1 LPLLAL
7 LAAALPAAQTPPPTF
22 ELVTARGSTHSGTLQ
37 SLGPDWSV
45 RLRAGVG
52 PVDFPGAEVISLRRK
67 GVSLPA
73 HPAGPQVVFVNGD
86 RVPLAAEPVLRIT
99 RERLHF
105 RTLSPLLPGAAEL
118 DPALRSVAL
127 VWLAAPPGAEDA
139 AVALRRLLAEPRPR
153 DLVLL
158 RDGDQV
164 EGVLEALGPEG
175 CRVLAGRRRVDLP
188 LERLA
193 AVALNSRLRA
203 LTLPSGPYGHLVL
216 TDGTRLSL
224 ASARVEAGASKLLG
238 KTLFGG
244 EIAVPLERVA
254 GLDLRQGAAVYLS
267 DLEPRAYEHTPFL
280 GASWP
285 FVRDG
290 SVAGRELRL
299 GDATYDKG
307 LGMHSESRLTYDLGG
322 RYRRFEADVGLD
334 ERTGKRG
341 RVRVE
346 VLIDGKARDLGRA
359 GEMTAADRPLRVRL
373 DVRGART
380 LTLVVRF
387 GRSGDVQGHVNWGDA
402 RLVR

>member
-1 LPLLAL
+1 
-7 LAAALPAAQTPPPTF
+7 
-22 ELVTARGSTHSGTLQ
+22 
-37 SLGPDWSV
+37 V
-45 RLRAGVG
+45 RLRAGAG
-52 PVDFPGAEVISLRRK
+52 PVDVPGAEVISLRRK

-86 RVPLAAEPVLRIT
+86 RVPLATEPALRVA

-105 RTLSPLLPGAAEL
+105 RTPSPLLPGAAEL

-153 DLVLL
+153 DVVLL

-164 EGVLEALGPEG
+164 EGVVEALGPEG
-175 CRVLAGRRRVDLP
+175 CRVLAGRRRVGLP

-193 AVALNSRLRA
+193 VVALNSRLRA
-203 LTLPSGPYGHLVL
+203 QAPPSGPYGHLVL

-224 ASARVEAGASKLLG
+224 ASARVEAGASRLLG

-244 EIAVPLERVA
+244 KIAVPLERVA
-254 GLDLRQGAAVYLS
+254 GLDLWQGAAVYLS

-280 GASWP
+280 GAAWP

-299 GDATYDKG
+299 GGATYDKG
-307 LGMHSESRLTYDLGG
+307 LGMHSESRLAYDLGG

-341 RVRVE
+341 RVRVG
-346 VLIDGKARDLGRA
+346 VQIDGKARDLGRA
-359 GEMTAADRPLRVRL
+359 AELTATDRPLRVRL

-387 GRSGDVQGHVNWGDA
+387 GRFGDVQGHVNWGDA